1 MHPLLKE
8 EQRVSDILTELLKNK
23 KIDEELFNRLHSSG
37 SQPAR
42 LYGLAKVHKQDMP
55 MRPVLS
61 MPGSVYYNIAK
72 QVATWLSHVPECQII
87 CSTKEV
93 CDKLNTVQL
102 EEDEELISF
111 DVVSLYTNVP
121 VLESINVCADL
132 LFSRFSLPVDKETF
146 IELAKIASC
155 NVLMLTHD
163 GYYTQIEGL
172 AMGSPHAPRKW
183 MAEPIRC

>member
-8 EQRVSDILTELLKNK
+8 EQRVSEILTQLHKDG
-23 KIDEELFNRLHSSG
+23 KIDEELYNQLSPSG

-72 QVATWLSHVPECQII
+72 QVASWLSHVPECQIN

-93 CDKLNTVQL
+93 CDTLNTVKLKLVKVKLQKL
-102 EEDEELISF
+102 CF
-111 DVVSLYTNVP
+111 
-121 VLESINVCADL
+121 
-132 LFSRFSLPVDKETF
+132 R
-146 IELAKIASC
+146 
-155 NVLMLTHD
+155 
-163 GYYTQIEGL
+163 Q
-172 AMGSPHAPRKW
+172 
-183 MAEPIRC
+183 

>member
-8 EQRVSDILTELLKNK
+8 EERVSDILIELRKNK
-23 KIDEELFNRLHSSG
+23 KICEELYNQLKPTG

-72 QVATWLSHVPECQII
+72 QVASWLSHVPECQIN

-93 CDKLNTVQL
+93 CDTLSTVKL
-102 EEDEELISF
+102 EDDEELVSF
-111 DVVSLYTNVP
+111 DVVSAILHQK
-121 VLESINVCADL
+121 C
-132 LFSRFSLPVDKETF
+132 
-146 IELAKIASC
+146 
-155 NVLMLTHD
+155 
-163 GYYTQIEGL
+163 
-172 AMGSPHAPRKW
+172 
-183 MAEPIRC
+183 